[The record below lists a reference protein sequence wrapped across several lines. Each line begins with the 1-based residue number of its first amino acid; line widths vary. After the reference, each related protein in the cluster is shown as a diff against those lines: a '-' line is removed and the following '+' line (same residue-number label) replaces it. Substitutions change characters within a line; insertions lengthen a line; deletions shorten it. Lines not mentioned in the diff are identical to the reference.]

1 VRAIHIALLFSIS
14 PSILAIPDQHSD
26 QVCNWQLA
34 EKRKAFMEMTEEQKK
49 EAKAK
54 AAGSR
59 AEAKQA
65 AANKGSDLVVINLSC
80 AAPDKVVVTLDYP
93 ALSAPA

>member
-1 VRAIHIALLFSIS
+1 MREFFSFLCGFVFSLVTESLLNSEVMS
-14 PSILAIPDQHSD
+14 TL
-26 QVCNWQLA
+26 QLA

-65 AANKGSDLVVINLSC
+65 AANKGSDLVVVNMSC
-80 AAPDKVVVTLDYP
+80 TAPDKVVITLDYP
-93 ALSAPA
+93 ALAGA

>member
-1 VRAIHIALLFSIS
+1 MISQGFFVFS
-14 PSILAIPDQHSD
+14 HS
-26 QVCNWQLA
+26 VFNFCLHQLA

-54 AAGSR
+54 AAGSK
-59 AEAKQA
+59 AEARQSA
-65 AANKGSDLVVINLSC
+65 ASKASDLVSVNLSC
-80 AAPDKVVVTLDYP
+80 SAPDKVVVTLDFP